1 MRRAGFVS
9 LALLACVAVQ
19 LVAQSAP
26 PPGQIAPPAG
36 QTPPVATAA
45 EVQAAIDK
53 LGSFEF
59 GIRTEA
65 ARVVRRAPAEIAV
78 RLLAA
83 AARSHTDEYVRY
95 RALTLLSGFGGPVAS
110 AVMTEVKTDAN
121 DRLRTVAF
129 AWFEHHPDPAVIPAL
144 LESYKR
150 ETSEFVRPALTRAI
164 AAHLADPRAREV
176 LAPMVLRGE
185 DFFRGAVI
193 EALGEYGGSFAL
205 TDILQ
210 VAQLEGPL
218 QDDAIT
224 AIGRIGDQSKVN
236 ALAALQ
242 RSARPELQPTI
253 AASLCLL
260 DRECAKTEDY
270 LKQTIAFAAGNEGYQ
285 KLLRGAVHGL
295 AMLSLRGKTASWK
308 ALLDAGVAA
317 TSDASRSPIA
327 LGVGIVALRNPQLVL
342 SAFELRAD
350 LDAATELLRDAFD
363 MLEEDYEEERFYV
376 AVRQAYWTAPAGSA
390 RRRTAEALIQK
401 LEF

>member
-1 MRRAGFVS
+1 MRRAGLVS
-9 LALLACVAVQ
+9 LALSVVVAAQ

-26 PPGQIAPPAG
+26 PPGQTGPPAG
-36 QTPPVATAA
+36 QASSAPTAP

-53 LGSFEF
+53 LGSFDF
-59 GIRTEA
+59 PIRTEA

-83 AARSHTDEYVRY
+83 AARAHADEYVRY
-95 RALTLLSGFGGPVAS
+95 RALTLLAGFGGPVA
-110 AVMTEVKTDAN
+110 ATVMGEVKTDIN

-129 AWFEHHPDPAVIPAL
+129 AWFEHNPDPAVIPAL
-144 LESYKR
+144 LDSLKR
-150 ETSEFVRPALTRAI
+150 ETSEFVRPALMRAI
-164 AAHLADPRAREV
+164 AAHQADPRAREV

-185 DFFRGAVI
+185 DFCRGSVI
-193 EALGEYGGSFAL
+193 EALGEYGGTFAL
-205 TDILQ
+205 PDILQ
-210 VAQLEGPL
+210 VAQLDGPL

-224 AIGRIGDQSKVN
+224 AVGRIGDQSKVN
-236 ALAALQ
+236 ALVALQ

-295 AMLSLRGKTASWK
+295 AMLTLRGKADSWK
-308 ALLDAGVAA
+308 VLVDAGVAA

-327 LGVGIVALRNPQLVL
+327 LGVGIVALRKPELVL
-342 SAFELRAD
+342 NAFELRAD

-363 MLEEDYEEERFYV
+363 MLEEDFEEERFYV
-376 AVRQAYWTAPAGSA
+376 AVRQAYWAAPAGSA

>member
-9 LALLACVAVQ
+9 LALSVLVAVQ
-19 LVAQSAP
+19 LAAQSATP
-26 PPGQIAPPAG
+26 PVQGAQSTA
-36 QTPPVATAA
+36 QTPPVPTAA
-45 EVQAAIDK
+45 EVQEAIDK

-59 GIRTEA
+59 DIRTGA
-65 ARVVRRAPAEIAV
+65 ARVVRRAPAETAV
-78 RLLAA
+78 RLLAT

-95 RALTLLSGFGGPVAS
+95 RALTLLSGLGGPVAA
-110 AVMTEVKTDAN
+110 AVMAELKTDIN

-185 DFFRGAVI
+185 DFFRGSAI
-193 EALGEYGGSFAL
+193 EALGEYGASFAL
-205 TDILQ
+205 PDILQ
-210 VAQLEGPL
+210 VAQLDGPL

-224 AIGRIGDQSKVN
+224 AIGRIGDQTKVN
-236 ALAALQ
+236 ALVTLQ

-295 AMLSLRGKTASWK
+295 AMLSLRGKADSWK

-327 LGVGIVALRNPQLVL
+327 LGVGIVALRKPELVL

-350 LDAATELLRDAFD
+350 LDAATDLLRDAFD
-363 MLEEDYEEERFYV
+363 MLEEDYEEERFF
-376 AVRQAYWTAPAGSA
+376 ATVRRAYWQAAEGSPERKLA
-390 RRRTAEALIQK
+390 DALIQA